1 METVVLPGERI
12 AEIARWAPL
21 RHLGSSCRCPIASLL
36 VYTSA
41 PEAPGDGRVLLAG
54 GALPLPGGERM
65 TTSVISIREDLAV
78 EEALRLM
85 IDHDVHPP
93 RGPGLERRGIL
104 LLITR
109 TDLMFDHDPA
119 VAVRAPWDL
128 RPLFSGRG
136 RAGIFWSRKLYLR
149 ECP

>member
-1 METVVLPGERI
+1 METVVLPRESI

-21 RHLGSSCRCPIASLL
+21 RHRGSSCRCPISSLL

-65 TTSVISIREDLAV
+65 TTSVISIREDLAL

-85 IDHDVHPP
+85 IDHDVHHP

-104 LLITR
+104 LLYHADR
-109 TDLMFDHDPA
+109 PH
-119 VAVRAPWDL
+119 VRPRPGGRRPCTVGSSPSFFRL
-128 RPLFSGRG
+128 R
-136 RAGIFWSRKLYLR
+136 KN
-149 ECP
+149 